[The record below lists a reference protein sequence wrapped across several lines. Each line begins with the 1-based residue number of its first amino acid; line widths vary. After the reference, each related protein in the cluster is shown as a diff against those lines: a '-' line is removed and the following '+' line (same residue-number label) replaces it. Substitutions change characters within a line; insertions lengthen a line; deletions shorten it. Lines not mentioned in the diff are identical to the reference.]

1 MKLNHIILSV
11 IGFSLLAFSCK
22 PSEAETPIN
31 KLIELRN
38 ILESRITNLE
48 DSVSLVEAKIELL
61 DTTEKDF
68 PRVLLDSVRNNSIS
82 EDVTFQGSVEADK
95 TIMLGP
101 ETQGVIKNIYVK
113 EGQYLSRGKTIAV
126 LDSEIIRQ
134 NVKEVEKTLELAEYM
149 LVKQKNLKDQG
160 MGAEANYVQAK
171 NQVES
176 LKTKL
181 STLKTQASKSNVTA
195 PFSGYVDEIFT
206 KLGEMASPS
215 MPIIRLVNLD
225 KVVVKA
231 EVSEA
236 YLMDI
241 KAGDKV
247 SLNFPSIGKV
257 IENAQISSIGK
268 FINPTNRTFPIQ
280 VEIRNSDKSIIPNL
294 LAEVT
299 VEKDFTEEAIIIS
312 SSSVLTDSEG
322 EKYAYIF
329 ERGFG
334 KNGVAKKRKVNV
346 IYVKGEFTQIDK
358 SSEVKVGDIIISKGA
373 NGISDEQ
380 EVTEL

>member
-1 MKLNHIILSV
+1 
-11 IGFSLLAFSCK
+11 
-22 PSEAETPIN
+22 
-31 KLIELRN
+31 
-38 ILESRITNLE
+38 
-48 DSVSLVEAKIELL
+48 
-61 DTTEKDF
+61 
-68 PRVLLDSVRNNSIS
+68 
-82 EDVTFQGSVEADK
+82 
-95 TIMLGP
+95 
-101 ETQGVIKNIYVK
+101 
-113 EGQYLSRGKTIAV
+113 
-126 LDSEIIRQ
+126 
-134 NVKEVEKTLELAEYM
+134 
-149 LVKQKNLKDQG
+149 